1 MKRCRGCI
9 PGLFRQ
15 DNDNNGKYTLLHS
28 VLRDR
33 QSLFFLV
40 GARTLFNFRI
50 HDLEHEGPFPGVG
63 VTLLHYLEQQAM
75 KQHYH
80 LFTTPP
86 CQTRAHGG
94 VALQTQ
100 HAPGYAPCN
109 LDGQS

>member
-63 VTLLHYLEQQAM
+63 VTLLHYLGQQ
-75 KQHYH
+75 QIE
-80 LFTTPP
+80 TTQPP
-86 CQTRAHGG
+86 VHDATMP
-94 VALQTQ
+94 LQTQ